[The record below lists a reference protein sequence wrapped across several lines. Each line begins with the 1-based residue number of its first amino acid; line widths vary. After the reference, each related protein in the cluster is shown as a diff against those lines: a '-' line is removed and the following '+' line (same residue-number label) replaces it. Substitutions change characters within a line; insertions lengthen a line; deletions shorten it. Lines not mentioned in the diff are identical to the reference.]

1 MTSENLE
8 SVIRRVQKL
17 LAIAEHER
25 SDPNEAAAAAGMAEK
40 IMRKYQLDYSSII
53 ITALKRG
60 DDLST
65 EDIVCTAKTNGT
77 KTRVVAPWV
86 GYLSV
91 AIAKLNECHVK
102 QAWTSDGEACV
113 RFMGYIADVQLSRWT
128 LDYLVQTTNRLCN
141 EYKKTDDY
149 AQGGRR
155 LLNGYRHGVSIG
167 MVRSL
172 NKLEQAKKAEMA
184 EAAKASS
191 GTSLM
196 VVKQQA
202 IAAKYGDFKTR
213 TVESKVNRGDSFV
226 QGVLDGS
233 KVDVGRRAVGGTA
246 ASALLN

>member
-1 MTSENLE
+1 MTTENLE

-40 IMRKYQLDYSSII
+40 IMRKYQLDYSAVI

-65 EDIVCTAKTNGT
+65 EDIVCSAKTNGT
-77 KTRVVAPWV
+77 KTLVVAPWI
-86 GYLSV
+86 GYLAV
-91 AIAKLNECHVK
+91 AIARLNECHTK
-102 QAWTSDGEACV
+102 QGWTPNGEACV
-113 RFMGYIADVQLSRWT
+113 RFMGYTADVQLSRWT

-149 AQGGRR
+149 ARGGRR

-172 NKLEQAKKAEMA
+172 GKLEQAKKAEMA
-184 EAAKASS
+184 EAAKAST

-196 VVKQQA
+196 VVKQEA
-202 IAAKYGDFKTR
+202 IVAKFGDFTTR
-213 TVESKVNRGDSFV
+213 TGKTSVTRGDSFV
-226 QGVLDGS
+226 KGVRDGAA
-233 KVDVGRRAVGGTA
+233 VDVGRRAVGGAGST
-246 ASALLN
+246 ALLK

>member
-1 MTSENLE
+1 MTTENLE

-40 IMRKYQLDYSSII
+40 IMRKYQLDYSAVI

-65 EDIVCTAKTNGT
+65 EDIVCSAKTNGT
-77 KTRVVAPWV
+77 KTLVVAPWI
-86 GYLSV
+86 GYL
-91 AIAKLNECHVK
+91 AIAIANLNECHVK
-102 QAWTSDGEACV
+102 QGWTSDDEACL
-113 RFMGYIADVQLSRWT
+113 RFMGYTADVQLSRWT

-141 EYKKTDDY
+141 EYKKTEDY
-149 AQGGRR
+149 KLGGRR

-184 EAAKASS
+184 EAAKASA

-196 VVKQQA
+196 VVKQEA
-202 IAAKYGDFKTR
+202 IVAKFGEFKPKTAKS
-213 TVESKVNRGDSFV
+213 TISRGDSFS
-226 QGVLDGS
+226 QGVRDGS
-233 KVDVGRRAVGGTA
+233 KVDVARRAVSST
-246 ASALLN
+246 SSTLLN

>member
-1 MTSENLE
+1 MTTENLE

-40 IMRKYQLDYSSII
+40 IMRKYQLDYSAVI

-65 EDIVCTAKTNGT
+65 ENIVCTAT
-77 KTRVVAPWV
+77 KGRKILRVAPWI
-86 GYLSV
+86 GYLAV
-91 AIAKLNECHVK
+91 AIARLNECHVK
-102 QAWTSDGEACV
+102 QGWTPDGEACV
-113 RFMGYIADVQLSRWT
+113 SFMGYTADVQLSRWT
-128 LDYLVQTTNRLCN
+128 LDYLVQITNRLCN

-149 AQGGRR
+149 VLGGRR

-172 NKLEQAKKAEMA
+172 NNLEQAKKAEMA
-184 EAAKASS
+184 EAAKAGA

-196 VVKQQA
+196 VVKQEA
-202 IAAKYGDFKTR
+202 IVAKFGDFKTR
-213 TVESKVNRGDSFV
+213 TATSSVTRGDSFV
-226 QGVLDGS
+226 QGVRDGS
-233 KVDVGRRAVGGTA
+233 KVDVGRRAIAGQSEKT
-246 ASALLN
+246 LLN